1 MRYYILYFLLFNL
14 IDCIFGTRSRMPSAH
29 KQILNPS
36 KSYLKLI
43 SIRNALCKQYDIV

>member
-1 MRYYILYFLLFNL
+1 MEKGLLPTVPQP
-14 IDCIFGTRSRMPSAH
+14 FGTRSRMPSAH